1 MGIAEA
7 VSRALADSD
16 GDAQEENILK
26 KLSFF
31 KKKAELCNVCVKE
44 FGWFG

>member
-16 GDAQEENILK
+16 GDAQEENILNI
-26 KLSFF
+26 LSFF
-31 KKKAELCNVCVKE
+31 KRKTKLHNVRVKE